1 MHFLVHF
8 FLFYFWVV
16 FFWRVGGWWCCILYP
31 LPFSKFQFK
40 MIMVYMYVMYLCVK
54 MMGYD
59 YTELICCRC
68 LIPSHSLHPDLYDII
83 ILYHLQWQIIRNQ
96 HRGDCCSFHHLYSC
110 RAASKL
116 TLKTQKKEI
125 SISVHFLQYFEMLQ
139 IGLTVRT
146 SKIWSLWGNVLKEDF
161 RELSIFDVFL

>member
-1 MHFLVHF
+1 MVHF
-8 FLFYFWVV
+8 FLFYFWVFG
-16 FFWRVGGWWCCILYP
+16 FFWRGGGVWWCCILYP

-68 LIPSHSLHPDLYDII
+68 LIPSSPWFIWYHHSVSPPVTNNTKPAPRWLLPLPPPV
-83 ILYHLQWQIIRNQ
+83 LMP
-96 HRGDCCSFHHLYSC
+96 
-110 RAASKL
+110 SKL
-116 TLKTQKKEI
+116 TLKMQKKEI